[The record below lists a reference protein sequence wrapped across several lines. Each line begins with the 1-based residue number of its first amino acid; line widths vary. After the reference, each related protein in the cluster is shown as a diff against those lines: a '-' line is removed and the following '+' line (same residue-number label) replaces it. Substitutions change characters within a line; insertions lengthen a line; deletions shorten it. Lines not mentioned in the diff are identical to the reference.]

1 MDILCHRG
9 LWDRKKKSQNSIK
22 SILEAFRQGYG
33 VEIDLRLDQ
42 KGRIYLAHDIEEKPK
57 VFFEDLMQPL
67 DFSSEFK
74 VLPTMALHIKED
86 NDKMFEVLCKT
97 INPTNKLIIFGLSP
111 ESKIKY
117 AEVFGWSRMAYELE
131 TGFIGNIKEAAKGP
145 EGIVWIVERGWQLS
159 KEDYDKIKHKKLYY
173 ITPEIIQEE
182 KQLTNLQKDKLNGL
196 CTDDPEFYKHLLK

>member
-9 LWDRKKKSQNSIK
+9 LWDKKKKSQNSIK

-57 VFFEDLMQPL
+57 FFLDDLIGYLNPQT
-67 DFSSEFK
+67 
-74 VLPTMALHIKED
+74 PTIALHIKED
-86 NDKMFEVLCKT
+86 KDEMLDALCKA
-97 INPTNKLIIFGLSP
+97 INPISKLIIFGIINKD
-111 ESKIKY
+111 SKEKY
-117 AEVFGWSRMAYELE
+117 AEIFGWSRIAYELE
-131 TGFIGNIKEAAKGP
+131 TGLIGNIKEAAKGP
-145 EGIVWIVERGWQLS
+145 QGIVWIVERGWQLS

-182 KQLTNLQKDKLNGL
+182 KQLTELQKDKLNGL